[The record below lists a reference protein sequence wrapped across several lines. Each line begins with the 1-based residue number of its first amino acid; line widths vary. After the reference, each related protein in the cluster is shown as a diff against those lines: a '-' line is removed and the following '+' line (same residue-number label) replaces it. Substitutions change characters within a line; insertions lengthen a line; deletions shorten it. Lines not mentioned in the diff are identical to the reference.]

1 MSPAT
6 ICIKPQPLF
15 MPLGGEGPVGP
26 GGRQPTDIA
35 QLSPKPRARDNNAID
50 NPLNH

>member
-15 MPLGGEGPVGP
+15 KPACGEGAVRPR
-26 GGRQPTDIA
+26 GRQSTDIA
-35 QLSPKPRARDNNAID
+35 QLSPKPRARDNSLID
-50 NPLNH
+50 KPMNH